1 MKLMRNALVAAVAAM
16 AVAGVVAPVTAQ
28 AAVPRTVAA
37 VQADDGHRH
46 ECCRDRDRGRD
57 DWNRDDRGRDDRC
70 RDRDRDRDHDRC
82 DRDHHGVEAGG
93 GGMAASVA
101 GRTRY
106 IGG

>member
-46 ECCRDRDRGRD
+46 ECCRDRDRGGN
-57 DWNRDDRGRDDRC
+57 DWLRDDRC
-70 RDRDRDRDHDRC
+70 RDRDRGDWCR

-93 GGMAASVA
+93 GGMAALVA
-101 GRTRY
+101 RLSRH